1 MPLTDKFGRPITDL
15 RISITDRC
23 NYKCVYCRTGN
34 EGALYGDLPFADYL
48 RMARVL
54 VGMGVTKI
62 RLTGGEP
69 LLRKGVVEFVRDLAK
84 LRAPNRNGHGGRD
97 EEPLDIALTTN
108 GHLLAD
114 LAQPLKAAG
123 LTRVTVSMDAVDPDR
138 FARITRVPNGYD
150 HVLAGIR
157 AARRA
162 GLWPLK
168 VNCVLMRGFN
178 EDQIIPFGMFAREE
192 GVTVRFIEFMPLE
205 EGRTWSPNTVVTL
218 DEILARMAE
227 YRPLVEI
234 PHARSETARRYR
246 FDDGVGEIG
255 IIAPVSHPFLR
266 TLQPYPHHQRRQNPH
281 LPVFGVGPR
290 PARPDASR
298 RQRRRVGRFHS
309 RRDPEKRRT
318 PSHRRTGFRARVK
331 DDGAYRGMKVHLK
344 MAEQSIDHRAL
355 KILSSTYWSPSGWK
369 KSYSTPPED
378 FAYAKASGFMF
389 DSMVLSHDEKIEWVL
404 RSRSRVSKT
413 SVANG
418 FLASLTSRRLDRR
431 SALGSFAV
439 SLHMPTHRWSKEP
452 GSFCCS
458 LCGGFDRSNASEDL
472 NILNF
477 ERFKWGGVRHT
488 DPLYIAFDLKQ
499 FSIAPPDQPTEDDL
513 ALMRSILDGRPVVVS
528 LR

>member
-1 MPLTDKFGRPITDL
+1 LFLTDKFGRRISDL

-34 EGALYGDLPFADYL
+34 EGALYGDLPFDDYL

-54 VGMGVTKI
+54 VGMGITKI

-69 LLRKGVVEFVRDLAK
+69 LLRKGVVEFVRELSQ
-84 LRAPNRNGHGGRD
+84 LRQPNGNGA
-97 EEPLDIALTTN
+97 EPLDIALTTN

-205 EGRTWSPNTVVTL
+205 EGRTWSPTTVVTL

-234 PHARSETARRYR
+234 PHARSETARRFR

-255 IIAPVSHPFLR
+255 IIAPVSHPFCGHCSRIRITSDGKIR
-266 TLQPYPHHQRRQNPH
+266 TCLFSVWDHDLHAQMRRGASDEDLAEFIQGVIQKKEARHHI
-281 LPVFGVGPR
+281 GE
-290 PARPDASR
+290 PDFVPASR
-298 RQRRRVGRFHS
+298 
-309 RRDPEKRRT
+309 T
-318 PSHRRTGFRARVK
+318 
-331 DDGAYRGMKVHLK
+331 MVH
-344 MAEQSIDHRAL
+344 I
-355 KILSSTYWSPSGWK
+355 
-369 KSYSTPPED
+369 
-378 FAYAKASGFMF
+378 
-389 DSMVLSHDEKIEWVL
+389 
-404 RSRSRVSKT
+404 
-413 SVANG
+413 
-418 FLASLTSRRLDRR
+418 
-431 SALGSFAV
+431 
-439 SLHMPTHRWSKEP
+439 
-452 GSFCCS
+452 
-458 LCGGFDRSNASEDL
+458 GG
-472 NILNF
+472 
-477 ERFKWGGVRHT
+477 
-488 DPLYIAFDLKQ
+488 
-499 FSIAPPDQPTEDDL
+499 
-513 ALMRSILDGRPVVVS
+513 
-528 LR
+528 